1 MTAQRTVLIVDDDRV
16 NRLVLRKAVEVDGFA
31 ALEATDGAVGVHRAL
46 LGTTVLILMDL
57 MMPVLDGFE
66 AIRRIRALEQ
76 GSGRTTPIIA
86 VTALT
91 DAATR
96 SACIAAGAD
105 FYLPKPVDLT
115 ALSRAL
121 GTYALPVA
129 PPMIANPAL
138 VGALDGPLAQRPT
151 DIISDVL
158 GPLQNLDQ
166 QRTIPGTL
174 RAQLVGLGA
183 QRALAALDATAEPEG
198 RARLLREIRTAL
210 LAATTPCAG

>member
-96 SACIAAGAD
+96 SACIAAGA
-105 FYLPKPVDLT
+105 VRST
-115 ALSRAL
+115 
-121 GTYALPVA
+121 
-129 PPMIANPAL
+129 
-138 VGALDGPLAQRPT
+138 
-151 DIISDVL
+151 
-158 GPLQNLDQ
+158 
-166 QRTIPGTL
+166 
-174 RAQLVGLGA
+174 GLGK
-183 QRALAALDATAEPEG
+183 
-198 RARLLREIRTAL
+198 
-210 LAATTPCAG
+210 